1 MSDER
6 LLAIKRDFQSQ
17 NIADRLAASAENYPL
32 SILCKVVYATMGFI
46 QPRG

>member
-17 NIADRLAASAENYPL
+17 NIADRLAASAENYPS
-32 SILCKVVYATMGFI
+32 SIFCHIVYATMWLI